1 MRRRSVRLLAL
12 TCALGLGLGACD
24 NAPSDL
30 RVWRAADHD
39 HTTNPGAA
47 QVVGG
52 PDAGPAPELA
62 QAGLDEVTLVA
73 WRQNCV
79 RCHGVLGRGDGPQ
92 GRMLNATD
100 LTSRAYQEAT
110 DDAKIAATIR
120 QGRGAM
126 PPFPLPDST
135 VESLVRLVRLL
146 GKAAAPEAE
155 PVPSGSAPAPGQS
168 AAPPAQPSS
177 ARPKPSALPA
187 TQAQSAPRPAPEPV
201 PSP

>member
-52 PDAGPAPELA
+52 PDAGPSPELA
-62 QAGLDEVTLVA
+62 QAGLDEVTLIA

-92 GRMLNATD
+92 GRMVKATD
-100 LTSRAYQEAT
+100 LTSPAFQAAT
-110 DDAKIAATIR
+110 DDAKIATTIR
-120 QGRGAM
+120 EGRGAM
-126 PPFPLPDST
+126 PPFPLPDRT
-135 VESLVRLVRLL
+135 IESLVRLVRLL
-146 GKAAAPEAE
+146 GKAGVEEAQ
-155 PVPSGSAPAPGQS
+155 PVPSGSAPTVGPI
-168 AAPPAQPSS
+168 AAPHGSAPA
-177 ARPKPSALPA
+177 KPPA
-187 TQAQSAPRPAPEPV
+187 PRVVPTPSAPRPAPEPV
-201 PSP
+201 TSP

>member
-12 TCALGLGLGACD
+12 TGALGLGLGACN

-30 RVWRAADHD
+30 RVWRATDHD

-52 PDAGPAPELA
+52 PDAGPSPELA

-79 RCHGVLGRGDGPQ
+79 RCHGALGRGDGPQ

-100 LTSRAYQEAT
+100 LTRRAYQEAT
-110 DDAKIAATIR
+110 DDTKIATTIR

-146 GKAAAPEAE
+146 GKASAEEAQPAA
-155 PVPSGSAPAPGQS
+155 SGSAPGPSES
-168 AAPPAQPSS
+168 AKPASSAPPRPTA
-177 ARPKPSALPA
+177 ARLVP
-187 TQAQSAPRPAPEPV
+187 TQSAPRPAPEPA

>member
-12 TCALGLGLGACD
+12 TGALGLGLGACD

-30 RVWRAADHD
+30 RVWRATDHD

-62 QAGLDEVTLVA
+62 KAGLDEVVLIA

-79 RCHGVLGRGDGPQ
+79 RCHGKIGQGDGPQ

-100 LTSRAYQEAT
+100 LTSRAFQEST
-110 DDAKIAATIR
+110 DDAKIAAVIR

-135 VESLVRLVRLL
+135 VEALVRLVRLL
-146 GKAAAPEAE
+146 GKTSAEEAQ
-155 PVPSGSAPAPGQS
+155 PVPSGSAPGPS
-168 AAPPAQPSS
+168 ASAKPESSAPP
-177 ARPKPSALPA
+177 KPPA
-187 TQAQSAPRPAPEPV
+187 PRLASTQSAPRPAPEPA